1 MTEQQSLLIFSGLVA
16 LVNGIILLVLR
27 WIGVN
32 VRGINQQLAKI
43 NGRVGTLEQWKGDQ
57 GKFCDERHDGNARE
71 HDALRSTLE
80 YLSRQAH
87 LFASKV
93 IP

>member
-1 MTEQQSLLIFSGLVA
+1 MTEQHSLLILSGLVA
-16 LVNGIILLVLR
+16 LINGIILLVLR
-27 WIGVN
+27 WIGMN

-43 NGRVGTLEQWKGDQ
+43 NGRVGTLEQWKGDRE
-57 GKFCDERHDGNARE
+57 KFCDERHDHNARD
-71 HDALRSTLE
+71 HTALRSTLE

-87 LFASKV
+87 LFVSKV